1 MKLLLLLAVGL
12 DLAWAQQDQSQVP
25 VQQGFSSDQ
34 VGSLN
39 KAGSH
44 PISFPGLCHLEVS

>member
-1 MKLLLLLAVGL
+1 MKFLLLLAVGL

-25 VQQGFSSDQ
+25 VQQGFSPDQ
-34 VGSLN
+34 VGSLK

-44 PISFPGLCHLEVS
+44 PISFPGLCHLEVC